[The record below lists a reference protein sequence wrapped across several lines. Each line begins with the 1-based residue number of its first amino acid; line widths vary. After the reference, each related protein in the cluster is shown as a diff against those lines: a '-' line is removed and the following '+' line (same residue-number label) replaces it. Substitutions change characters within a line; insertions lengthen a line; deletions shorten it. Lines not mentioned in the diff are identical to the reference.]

1 MGKKLVNPNEKE
13 NSRES
18 NSKPQKISSLLK
30 IFTAVLTF
38 LTAVLLLNEAIIDY
52 RKAKQIDPSAVIPLP
67 PTIQVMDQNIAPV
80 SSQDIPSPL
89 ITETVTTQQST
100 PPMDR
105 KEKSFA
111 SSCINSTIWS
121 VDPPHIAHDQNG
133 CWVIDGSL
141 FKAQDES
148 LLIVI
153 EDQSE
158 QWISLYR
165 KLPEKVDIN
174 FTILINEFSSND
186 VITLSFGI
194 GNDDDV
200 NKTGDYIIYRSTS
213 IESPVYSGYSLSINN
228 SSEKLF
234 KNYTIGQKQK
244 VFLSING
251 PLMDIYID
259 DKLIMDDITV
269 SRSEQDHFYIMYK
282 LPKTNSELQVF
293 IDEFI
298 WHEME

>member
-89 ITETVTTQQST
+89 ITETVKTQQST

-200 NKTGDYIIYRSTS
+200 NKTGDYIIYRSDRKS
-213 IESPVYSGYSLSINN
+213 V
-228 SSEKLF
+228 
-234 KNYTIGQKQK
+234 
-244 VFLSING
+244 V
-251 PLMDIYID
+251 
-259 DKLIMDDITV
+259 
-269 SRSEQDHFYIMYK
+269 
-282 LPKTNSELQVF
+282 
-293 IDEFI
+293 
-298 WHEME
+298 